1 VSEND
6 LLKIGAAPQKE
17 RADAARNRRKIL
29 DATAR
34 LFEQHGVAGVS
45 MDQIAAEAGVGKG
58 TLFRRFGD
66 KSGLAVALLDDRE
79 RELQQAVLSGPAPL
93 GPEAPAD
100 ARLVAFVEAYAQF
113 LEANLDLVHLSETA
127 SPGARYRVGAYRFWH
142 RHVTILL
149 AKARPDLD
157 ADYLAHA
164 VLAPLAADLRKALD
178 YPGQRAVAGAVTLAR
193 LALSGVTN
201 GPQSANLS

>member
-1 VSEND
+1 VPDEE
-6 LLKIGAAPQKE
+6 LLNIGSKPPKE
-17 RADAARNRRKIL
+17 RADAARNREKIL
-29 DATAR
+29 AAAAR
-34 LFEQHGVAGVS
+34 LFQRHGVAGVS

-66 KSGLAVALLDDRE
+66 KSGLAVALLGDRE
-79 RELQQAVLSGPAPL
+79 RDLQQAVITGPPPL
-93 GPEAPAD
+93 GPDAPAD
-100 ARLVAFVEAYAQF
+100 TRLVAFVEAYARF

-127 SPGARYRVGAYRFWH
+127 SPGARYRIGAYRFWH

-164 VLAPLAADLRKALD
+164 ILAPLAADLRASLEHPPD
-178 YPGQRAVAGAVTLAR
+178 RAVAGAVTLAR
-193 LALSGVTN
+193 LTLTGVTT
-201 GPQSANLS
+201 GP

>member
-1 VSEND
+1 MPDED
-6 LLKIGAAPQKE
+6 PLKIGAGPPKE
-17 RADAARNRRKIL
+17 RADAARNRQKIL
-29 DATAR
+29 DAAAR
-34 LFEQHGVAGVS
+34 LFERHGVAGVS

-79 RELQQAVLSGPAPL
+79 RELQQGVLSGPAPL
-93 GPEAPAD
+93 GPDAPAG
-100 ARLVAFVEAYAQF
+100 ARLVAFVEAYADF

-127 SPGARYRVGAYRFWH
+127 SPGARYRVGAYQFWH

-164 VLAPLAADLRKALD
+164 ILAPLAADLRKALNH
-178 YPGQRAVAGAVTLAR
+178 QAERAKAGAVTLA
-193 LALSGVTN
+193 LLTLSGVTT
-201 GPQSANLS
+201 GP